1 MKMFLIHLK
10 IKIKARMEFDMQQAR
25 LRGFAKTL
33 LYNEDQITGS
43 LHALIQS
50 IGIGGLK
57 VNYKILIFF

>member
-1 MKMFLIHLK
+1 
-10 IKIKARMEFDMQQAR
+10 MEYDMQQAR

-50 IGIGGLK
+50 IGIGGLR
-57 VNYKILIFF
+57 VCQISLIYYYHIL

>member
-1 MKMFLIHLK
+1 
-10 IKIKARMEFDMQQAR
+10 MEYDMQQAR

-50 IGIGGLK
+50 IGIGGLR
-57 VNYKILIFF
+57 VC